1 MDKIKVVMIA
11 DLGVPG
17 VTKSKMFGPLRMAG
31 VFHLSMSPYCWMM
44 ASQLGDFKG
53 DCKTHK
59 IANFSFNGIS
69 GIRLTSINLNS
80 CNFY

>member
-1 MDKIKVVMIA
+1 MDKIKVVTVA

-53 DCKTHK
+53 DCKTHTQNCK
-59 IANFSFNGIS
+59 LQFQWDL
-69 GIRLTSINLNS
+69 R
-80 CNFY
+80 C